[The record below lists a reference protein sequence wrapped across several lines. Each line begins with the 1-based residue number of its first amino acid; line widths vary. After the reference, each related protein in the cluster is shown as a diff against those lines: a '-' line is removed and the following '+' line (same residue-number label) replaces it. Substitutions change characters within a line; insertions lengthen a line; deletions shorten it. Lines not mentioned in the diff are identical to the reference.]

1 MNKDVYKSG
10 ATRHSDG
17 NAERH
22 DLIPPVVLKRESKI
36 WAEGALHHPST
47 IVEGEGNWKQGL
59 PKAST
64 IQHLLKHLNDWRLG
78 DRNEDHL
85 AKVRWGIGVLMYFE
99 EYGNPAEEVN
109 DLGSQLTEAFRP
121 HHGVVDED
129 KQLKYGSYGD
139 NLHDIGGERA

>member
-1 MNKDVYKSG
+1 MTKDTYKTG

-17 NAERH
+17 NSERY

-36 WAEGALHHPST
+36 WAEGALHHPSD

-99 EYGNPAEEVN
+99 EYGNPADGTIETAKLIGDKLAE
-109 DLGSQLTEAFRP
+109 SFRP
-121 HHGVVDED
+121 HHGVIEEG
-129 KQLKYGSYGD
+129 KQLKYG
-139 NLHDIGGERA
+139 GERA